1 MSQPPPRAA
10 TLLGMLAK
18 HWQPGRVK
26 TRLARTLGESHAAM
40 VHAFFVLALIER
52 LKTAAER
59 RVVAFDP
66 PQAERAFHTVVRGH
80 WELAPQSEGDLGQR
94 MQRLLTDGLLAAQRV
109 VLIGA
114 DSPDLPV
121 TIIDE
126 AFAALTTHDL
136 VLGPSA
142 DGGYYLIGVARR
154 IPPVFQGIDWSTPQ
168 VWSQTTSRLRD
179 AGIAW
184 HELPPWY
191 DVDDGEGLQDL
202 AARLTAVAAS
212 DARLAQLQ
220 RELRTLL
227 GPDSRRP
234 TRIIH

>member
-1 MSQPPPRAA
+1 
-10 TLLGMLAK
+10 MLAK

-40 VHAFFVLALIER
+40 VHAFFVLALVER
-52 LKTAAER
+52 LKASGER
-59 RVVAFDP
+59 RMVAFDP
-66 PQAERAFHTVVRGH
+66 PQSERAFHTVVKGQ
-80 WELAPQSEGDLGQR
+80 WELAPQPEGDLGQR
-94 MQRLLTDGLLAAQRV
+94 MERLLADGLLAAQRV

-121 TIIDE
+121 GMIDE
-126 AFAALTTHDL
+126 AFAALATYDV

-154 IPPVFQGIDWSTPQ
+154 VPPVFQGIDWSTPE
-168 VWSQTTSRLRD
+168 VWSQTTTRLHA

-184 HELPPWY
+184 HRLPPWY

-234 TRIIH
+234 SKIAH